1 LLEQVFETLKRKNI
15 LYHITLPSTQ
25 LYAQGLLSK
34 IKPIEGTAILTYN
47 QADGKGQ
54 LGAKWLS
61 EPEKNICVS
70 FIYYPDFIDVHK
82 QFIISKAFAL
92 AVRELVESII
102 HIPVYIKWPNDII
115 VNNSKIAGI
124 LINNAIQ
131 GDKLVNSIIGIGLN
145 VNQTSFPP
153 EAGKAT
159 SIKMISHEDTDLED
173 LVMQLKDTCIKYYQ
187 KLINQE
193 WHELDQ
199 LYLQYLY
206 GLNTSLQFIGQDGK
220 VFHGSIVGIEENACL
235 LVKTNEGQKS
245 FSIKQIKLVL

>member
-1 LLEQVFETLKRKNI
+1 MLEQVFETLKRKNI

-34 IKPIEGTAILTYN
+34 IKPNEGTAILTYN
-47 QADGKGQ
+47 QTDGKGQ

-70 FIYYPDFIDVHK
+70 FIYYPDFIAIDK

-92 AVRELVESII
+92 ALREMVASII
-102 HIPVYIKWPNDII
+102 HVPVFIKWPNDII
-115 VNNSKIAGI
+115 VNNSKIGGI

-145 VNQTSFPP
+145 VNQTSFPE
-153 EAGKAT
+153 EAGKAC
-159 SIKMISHEDTDLED
+159 SIKMISNEDSVLEN
-173 LVMQLKDTCIKYYQ
+173 LVIQLKDACTKYYQ
-187 KLINQE
+187 KLINHE
-193 WHELDQ
+193 WHEMDQ

-206 GLNTSLQFIGQDGK
+206 GYNTPLQYIGEDGK
-220 VFHGSIVGIEENACL
+220 VFEGSIVGIEENACL
-235 LVKTNEGQKS
+235 IVKTIEGQKS

>member
-1 LLEQVFETLKRKNI
+1 MLEQVFETLKRKNI

-47 QADGKGQ
+47 QTEGRGQ

-70 FIYYPDFIDVHK
+70 FIYYPDFIAVHK

-92 AVRELVESII
+92 ALRELVESII

-115 VNNSKIAGI
+115 VNHNKIGGI

-145 VNQTSFPP
+145 VNQTSFPT

-159 SIKMISHEDTDLED
+159 SIKMISNEDTDLAD
-173 LVMQLKDTCIKYYQ
+173 LVIRLKDAFTKYYQ
-187 KLINQE
+187 KLINRE
-193 WHELDQ
+193 WYEIDQ

-206 GLNTSLQFIGQDGK
+206 GLNTHLQFIGEDGK
-220 VFHGSIVGIEENACL
+220 VFEGSIAGIEENGCL
-235 LVKTNEGQKS
+235 LVKTIEGQKS

>member
-1 LLEQVFETLKRKNI
+1 MLEQVFETLKRKNI

-47 QADGKGQ
+47 QTVGKGQ

-70 FIYYPDFIDVHK
+70 FIYYPDFIAVHK

-92 AVRELVESII
+92 ALRELVESII

-115 VNNSKIAGI
+115 VNHKKIGGI

-145 VNQTSFPP
+145 VNQTSFPT
-153 EAGKAT
+153 ETGKAT
-159 SIKMISHEDTDLED
+159 SIKMISNEDTDLAD
-173 LVMQLKDTCIKYYQ
+173 LVMRLKDAFTKYYQ
-187 KLINQE
+187 KLINRE
-193 WHELDQ
+193 WYEIDQ

-206 GLNTSLQFIGQDGK
+206 GLNTHLKFIGEDGK
-220 VFHGSIVGIEENACL
+220 VFEGSIAGIEENGCL
-235 LVKTNEGQKS
+235 LVKTIEGQKS